1 MPNHPPTDSSE
12 QDIATPERVNQLVQQ
27 FIALWWASE
36 SEAPALGRKYS
47 GDEQQAREAQLE
59 RFQGALTAEAR
70 SLPRTGAERRATKAR
85 ILSAFRAFARSALG
99 LSEDHLA
106 ALLDRGFPEVGQEFA
121 QAARR
126 FDPTIRASDI
136 FQAMRNVW
144 TMNGIQALLDVPI
157 CLTPAMFAYSMLY
170 PYTDNYLD
178 DPAVPASGKRAFN
191 ERFGA
196 RLAGQS
202 VTGAEAREDRIY
214 DLVSMIEGHF
224 ERARC
229 PQVYDSL
236 LAIYRAQCRSIDLL
250 QGNVSPYAVDVLG
263 ISVEK
268 GGASVLADGYL
279 VAAVLTRAQAEY
291 IFGWGAFVQ
300 LVDDLQDVEQDGR
313 DGLATVFSVTAGR
326 WLLDTITNRTFHFGR
341 QVVDRLA
348 CFDAPG
354 AEPMKQMMR
363 DTALGLLIESAGSAP
378 RFFSK
383 PYIQELEAH
392 SPFRFSFL
400 GHRRGLFAAQ
410 SAPLMSLVEA
420 YARVDAK

>member
-1 MPNHPPTDSSE
+1 MSNHPQTNAAQHDT
-12 QDIATPERVNQLVQQ
+12 ATPERVNQLVQE
-27 FIALWWASE
+27 FVALWWWSE
-36 SEAPALGRKYS
+36 FDAPALGRKYS
-47 GDEQQAREAQLE
+47 LDEQQAREAQLE
-59 RFQGALTAEAR
+59 RFQGAVSAEAR
-70 SLPRTGAERRATKAR
+70 SLPRVAAERQAAKKR
-85 ILSAFRAFARSALG
+85 ILSAFRAFARSALDF
-99 LSEDHLA
+99 SEDHLG
-106 ALLDRGFPEVGQEFA
+106 ALLDHGFPEVGQEFA

-126 FDPTIRASDI
+126 FDPTIRGSDI

-144 TMNGIQALLDVPI
+144 TMNGIQALLDVPV

-178 DPAVPASGKRAFN
+178 DPAVPASGKRVFN
-191 ERFGA
+191 ERFAA
-196 RLAGQS
+196 RLAGQDIS
-202 VTGAEAREDRIY
+202 ASNAHEVRIC
-214 DLVSMIEGHF
+214 DLVGIIEGHF
-224 ERARC
+224 ERARY

-236 LAIYRAQCRSIDLL
+236 LAIHRAQCRSIELL
-250 QGNVSPYAVDVLG
+250 QPNTSPYEVDVLG

-279 VAAVLTRAQAEY
+279 VAGALTRAQAEY
-291 IFGWGAFVQ
+291 MFGWGAFVQ

-326 WLLDTITNRTFHFGR
+326 WLLDAITNRTFHFGR
-341 QVVDRLA
+341 RVVDRLA

-363 DTALGLLIESAGSAP
+363 ESAFRLLIESAGSAA
-378 RFFSK
+378 RFYSK
-383 PYIQELEAH
+383 PYIQDLEAH

-400 GHRRGLFAAQ
+400 GQRRGLWAAQ

-420 YARVDAK
+420 YARVDET